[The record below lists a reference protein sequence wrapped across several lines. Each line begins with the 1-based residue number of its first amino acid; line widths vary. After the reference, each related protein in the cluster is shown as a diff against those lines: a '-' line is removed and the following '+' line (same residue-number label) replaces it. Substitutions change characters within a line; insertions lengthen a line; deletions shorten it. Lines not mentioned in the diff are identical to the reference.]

1 MPAREH
7 HDARPMIAATRQPEP
22 DVLAARGAQHRDRG
36 RDAARELGRRHTA
49 AGVLLGD
56 AIGLSLARQA
66 EEVAEHLDEAA
77 DNYARALDMTK
88 ALAEDERIRLTRE
101 IDQLVSLK
109 LRALFHLRQVTDDEL
124 DRRTR
129 QARPYR
135 REPSFRDKAGKRLR
149 EARRFLDEE
158 AF

>member
-1 MPAREH
+1 MPARDE
-7 HDARPMIAATRQPEP
+7 HDARPMIAAARTTPTE
-22 DVLAARGAQHRDRG
+22 LAERGANHLDRANT
-36 RDAARELGRRHTA
+36 AARELHRRHRA
-49 AGVLLGD
+49 AGDLLGD
-56 AIGLSLARQA
+56 AVGLSLERAA
-66 EEVAEHLDEAA
+66 ENAVEHFSEAV
-77 DNYARALDMTK
+77 DNYSRALGMTT